1 MTTKSKGLLFR
12 TTVLCLLL
20 LATSVASFAQDRPLK
35 INYRLA
41 MSHPGS
47 HLFEVSIEVDIPAAA
62 KAHYE
67 LSLAYACLKDPARA
81 QHHLE
86 VYRQEI
92 KERDER
98 VRRVRSITGFSE
110 GAPPP

>member
-1 MTTKSKGLLFR
+1 MK
-12 TTVLCLLL
+12 
-20 LATSVASFAQDRPLK
+20 QDRCGEARDAL
-35 INYRLA
+35 LEA
-41 MSHPGS
+41 AAA
-47 HLFEVSIEVDIPAAA
+47 DPAAA